1 MLPAF
6 VFPEHVIEFEKTWMH
21 THIYNSAHIYI
32 YMYMHT
38 CIIIVSVFTYTHT
51 HMYIYMY
58 TYKYRHRFT
67 SVYTYK
73 WYENIHTYELMCKTY
88 RHTQA
93 KRMSA
98 VKAEDKL
105 EGSKGHGTPMTEF
118 HGFDLVAM
126 GIPIDARPLSGD
138 QHFGKFGYTIRS
150 RKGAVIC
157 FSKATFCCLFG
168 EQYLFSQ
175 MCRCI
180 SFKHGLYL
188 MKASNLA

>member
-1 MLPAF
+1 
-6 VFPEHVIEFEKTWMH
+6 
-21 THIYNSAHIYI
+21 
-32 YMYMHT
+32 
-38 CIIIVSVFTYTHT
+38 
-51 HMYIYMY
+51 
-58 TYKYRHRFT
+58 
-67 SVYTYK
+67 
-73 WYENIHTYELMCKTY
+73 
-88 RHTQA
+88 
-93 KRMSA
+93 MSA

-188 MKASNLA
+188 MKASNLAQVVECLLKQKAFVVKKVSDTNENTENFKKGQVSWNKFGGVEQAWMVTKERSGFQIYEQFAFSCELFLGDTS

>member
-1 MLPAF
+1 
-6 VFPEHVIEFEKTWMH
+6 
-21 THIYNSAHIYI
+21 
-32 YMYMHT
+32 
-38 CIIIVSVFTYTHT
+38 
-51 HMYIYMY
+51 
-58 TYKYRHRFT
+58 
-67 SVYTYK
+67 
-73 WYENIHTYELMCKTY
+73 
-88 RHTQA
+88 
-93 KRMSA
+93 MSA

-150 RKGAVIC
+150 RTGAVIC
-157 FSKATFCCLFG
+157 CLFS